1 MDANRGSG
9 RGSGIGGTPSEW
21 GNGLGGIP
29 LSHTHRLYS
38 QAGRGSGGYG
48 DMRERFF
55 LSVEGSSAAKVN
67 PIPPLSDTNGIA
79 VDWGIPDP
87 NHFGNPIGG
96 G

>member
-1 MDANRGSG
+1 MDSKRGSERGSG
-9 RGSGIGGTPSEW
+9 LGGTLS
-21 GNGLGGIP
+21 LTHTAYTVKRGG
-29 LSHTHRLYS
+29 
-38 QAGRGSGGYG
+38 AVGVWGYG
-48 DMRERFF
+48 ASELF

-67 PIPPLSDTNGIA
+67 PIPPVSDTNGIA

>member
-1 MDANRGSG
+1 MGQWSRRDTPRAVTTPLIQSSG
-9 RGSGIGGTPSEW
+9 AGQW
-21 GNGLGGIP
+21 GVW
-29 LSHTHRLYS
+29 
-38 QAGRGSGGYG
+38 GYG
-48 DMRERFF
+48 ASELF

>member
-1 MDANRGSG
+1 MDSKRGSE
-9 RGSGIGGTPSEW
+9 RGS
-21 GNGLGGIP
+21 GLGGIP
-29 LSHTHRLYS
+29 P
-38 QAGRGSGGYG
+38 QALTTPLIQSSGAGQWGYG
-48 DMRERFF
+48 DGASELF

-96 G
+96 GK